1 MMIFFLLNNSTK
13 SRIKPPARRWR
24 QGGNEMKLTLT
35 LDEVS
40 AVAQDL
46 LSKAQEAEEEALGC
60 EKLRCAS
67 ATEFWQKRANLY
79 RKTFEAVK
87 AQCASWWEEAQRQ

>member
-1 MMIFFLLNNSTK
+1 
-13 SRIKPPARRWR
+13 
-24 QGGNEMKLTLT
+24 MKLELT

-40 AVAQDL
+40 AVAQAL

-67 ATEFWQKRANLY
+67 ATEFW
-79 RKTFEAVK
+79 
-87 AQCASWWEEAQRQ
+87 